1 MEPFDVIRFKGTEDE
16 VNAAWRAERRKG
28 IGGSDVAALM
38 GLSRYKSPYEVW
50 AEKVGTVEAPDLS
63 GSQAVEW
70 GNRLEPVVKAKFSE
84 EHPQLLV
91 RRLNGIIRSRE
102 RPWAQASLDYE
113 VRDPDEGWGVLEV
126 KTVGLRRASD
136 WDDGVP
142 VYYQTQVAHYLGVT
156 GRPFADV
163 AVLIGGQEFRD
174 YRMRRE
180 DLDVDFVARAV
191 DEFWQRHVA
200 AGIPP
205 EVGPGDGAALAAAH
219 PTGDSFLVLED
230 SEVPEVK
237 AYEVAAK
244 RKRAAC
250 EAYDL
255 AASRLKARIGDAE
268 GIETPTRRVVWQR
281 GASSKFDRKGFDA
294 AFPGVYE
301 KFCERVPRD
310 GGIRVKE
317 VSR

>member
-1 MEPFDVIRFKGTEDE
+1 MEPFEVIRFKGTEDE
-16 VNAAWRAERRKG
+16 VSAAWRAERRKG
-28 IGGSDVAALM
+28 IGGSDVASLM

-50 AEKVGTVEAPDLS
+50 AEKVGAMEAPDLS

-91 RRLNGIIRSRE
+91 RRLNGILRSRE

-113 VRDPDEGWGVLEV
+113 VRDPDEGWGVLEI

-191 DEFWQRHVA
+191 DEFWQRYVA

-205 EVGPGDGAALAAAH
+205 EVGPGDGAALVAAH
-219 PTGDSFLVLED
+219 PSGDSFLVLDD
-230 SEVPEVK
+230 SEVPEVR
-237 AYEVAAK
+237 AYEVAAAR
-244 RKRAAC
+244 RKAAC

-281 GASSKFDRKGFDA
+281 STSSKFDRKGFDA